1 MLHTTFLRKQKFPH
15 WWLFEIQIHNLHVL
29 IAKTVVKY
37 YDIMLNISLNVL
49 LFHHF
54 NIDQDVQQIYRYHG
68 KTNQN
73 KTKQKQNLFSIMEI
87 QVSAHFFLLNLY
99 YIHII
104 LFMAPELE
112 RKNNTSCKT
121 CLVINLEIKIIQFP
135 LTPVSISPC
144 IFPCTVLF
152 LRVHL
157 PTGLHEVLRLCFF
170 WLQYVGQVRKTYNEK
185 NHNETK
191 WLKMH
196 SQNTS

>member
-1 MLHTTFLRKQKFPH
+1 MF
-15 WWLFEIQIHNLHVL
+15 
-29 IAKTVVKY
+29 
-37 YDIMLNISLNVL
+37 NISLHVL

-54 NIDQDVQQIYRYHG
+54 DIDQATAIMAKK
-68 KTNQN
+68 KTPKQN
-73 KTKQKQNLFSIMEI
+73 ETKTKPSSIMEI

-135 LTPVSISPC
+135 LTPVPISPC

-152 LRVHL
+152 VESASSHRSARSLETLVFFGCNMSARLERLTMRKIIMRRNGWKCTLRIRVDSL
-157 PTGLHEVLRLCFF
+157 IYRRLSKSRLLC
-170 WLQYVGQVRKTYNEK
+170 T
-185 NHNETK
+185 
-191 WLKMH
+191 
-196 SQNTS
+196 